1 MNGRKK
7 NAASG
12 DQTALKNRCPA
23 AKDCGGC
30 AFAGKTYIHSCS
42 EKYEYVKKLM
52 PKDCAVYDIN
62 TCDDPFHYRN
72 KVHSGFKKLRNGKI
86 ICGPYEQGSH
96 RIVEV
101 DSCLIENETASAIIR
116 DCADIAA
123 KTGVPVYNETTC
135 TGELRRVL
143 VRTADKTGEIMVVIV
158 IGSRYFRQKTAFIKE
173 LTKRHPE
180 ITTLL
185 INVNRRRDSMILGN
199 ETKKVTGKGYITDI
213 LLGKKF
219 RISPSSFY
227 QVNRG
232 QAEVLYGTA
241 VRLADF
247 SGTER
252 VIDAYCGTGTTTLT
266 FADYAESI
274 TGVEINPEAVA
285 DAVRNAK
292 TNGVKNAEFVCA
304 DAVEYMEDLA
314 AAGEKIDVVM
324 MDPTRLGTDE
334 RFIKACEKLSPEKIV
349 YISCN
354 PDTLARD
361 IRLFEKCGYHAR
373 AAEPVDMFPWTS
385 SIETVVLLSKLSNA
399 PKLEVKINM
408 SELDL
413 TEAEAKATYDEIQEY
428 VKQQTGLHVTHLNI
442 AQIKRKHG
450 IIERVNYNLP
460 KSENSRQPNCPPEK
474 EKAIVTALKHFKM
487 IK

>member
-1 MNGRKK
+1 MRGRKK
-7 NAASG
+7 NNASG
-12 DQTALKNRCPA
+12 TRTALKNKCPA
-23 AKDCGGC
+23 AKECGGC
-30 AFAGKTYIHSCS
+30 SYAGKTYLHSCS
-42 EKYEYVKKLM
+42 EKYEYVKSLM
-52 PKDCAVYDIN
+52 PKDCTVNDIN
-62 TCDDPFHYRN
+62 ICEHPFHYRN
-72 KVHSGFKKLRNGKI
+72 KVHSGFKRLRNGRI
-86 ICGPYEQGSH
+86 ICGPYESGSH

-116 DCADIAA
+116 DCADLAVKI
-123 KTGVPVYNETTC
+123 GVPIYNETTC

-143 VRTADKTGEIMVVIV
+143 VRVAEKTGEIMVVIV
-158 IGSRYFRQKTAFIKE
+158 IGSKYFRKKTAFVKE
-173 LTKRHPE
+173 LTKLHPE
-180 ITTLL
+180 ITTVL
-185 INVNRRRDSMILGN
+185 ININRRRDSMILGD
-199 ETKKVTGKGYITDI
+199 ETRKVTGDGFITDI

-227 QVNRG
+227 QVNHD
-232 QAEVLYGTA
+232 QAEVLYSAA

-247 SGTER
+247 KGTER

-266 FADYAESI
+266 FAGFSGSI

-304 DAVEYMEDLA
+304 DAVEYMERLA
-314 AAGEKIDVVM
+314 DKGEKIDIVM

-361 IRLFEKCGYHAR
+361 IKLFEKYGYYAR
-373 AAEPVDMFPWTS
+373 SAEPVDMFPWTS
-385 SIETVVLLSKLSNA
+385 SIETVVLLSKLTNA
-399 PKLEVKINM
+399 PKLDINIKI

-413 TEAEAKATYDEIQEY
+413 TKAEAKATYEEIQEY
-428 VKQQTGLHVTHLNI
+428 VKKHTGLHVSHLNI
-442 AQIKRKHG
+442 AQTKSKYG
-450 IIERVNYNLP
+450 IIERANYNLP
-460 KSENSRQPNCPPEK
+460 KSGISRRPNCPIKK
-474 EKAIVTALKHFKM
+474 EKAIIDALRFFRM
-487 IK
+487 L

>member
-1 MNGRKK
+1 MKGRKN
-7 NAASG
+7 NAASEN
-12 DQTALKNRCPA
+12 QTALKNRCPA

-30 AFAGKTYIHSCS
+30 AFAGKTYAYSCS
-42 EKYEYVKKLM
+42 EKYGYVRKLM
-52 PKDCAVYDIN
+52 PKDCKVNNIN
-62 TCDDPFHYRN
+62 TCDAPFHYRN

-123 KTGVPVYNETTC
+123 KTGVPIYNETTC

-143 VRTADKTGEIMVVIV
+143 VRVAEKTGEIMVVIV
-158 IGSRYFRQKTAFIKE
+158 IGNKYFRQKTAFIKE

-185 INVNRRRDSMILGN
+185 ININRRRDSMILGS
-199 ETKKVTGKGYITDI
+199 ETRKVSGKGYITDI
-213 LLGKKF
+213 LLGKEF
-219 RISPSSFY
+219 RISPTSFY
-227 QVNRG
+227 QVNHD
-232 QAEVLYGTA
+232 QAEVLYSTA

-247 SGTER
+247 KGTER

-266 FADYAESI
+266 FAGFTGTI
-274 TGVEINPEAVA
+274 TGVEINPEAVS

-304 DAVEYMEDLA
+304 DAVEYMEQLA
-314 AAGEKIDVVM
+314 AEGEKIDVVM

-334 RFIKACEKLSPEKIV
+334 RFIKACEKLSPGKIV

-361 IRLFEKCGYHAR
+361 LKVFAKCGYRAR
-373 AAEPVDMFPWTS
+373 VAEPVDVFPWTS
-385 SIETVVLLSKLSNA
+385 SIETVVLLSKTS
-399 PKLEVKINM
+399 V
-408 SELDL
+408 
-413 TEAEAKATYDEIQEY
+413 
-428 VKQQTGLHVTHLNI
+428 
-442 AQIKRKHG
+442 
-450 IIERVNYNLP
+450 
-460 KSENSRQPNCPPEK
+460 
-474 EKAIVTALKHFKM
+474 
-487 IK
+487 